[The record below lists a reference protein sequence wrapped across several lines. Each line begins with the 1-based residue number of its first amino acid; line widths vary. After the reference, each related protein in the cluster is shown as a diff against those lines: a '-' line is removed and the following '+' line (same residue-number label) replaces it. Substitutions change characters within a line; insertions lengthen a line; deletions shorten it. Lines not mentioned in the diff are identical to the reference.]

1 MLYLA
6 SQSPRRQSLLKELQV
21 SFDLLLPEAH
31 EDTESLEQVLPG
43 EAALDYVRRVT
54 LLKLEAAVKRIEGK
68 GLKWAPIL
76 CADTTVALRQGSSD
90 LILGK
95 PVDSY
100 DALQMLT
107 LLNHQCHDV
116 HTAIALQI
124 HPHQPPECLVSSS
137 KVFFAD
143 HDAEKLQAYVA
154 TQEPMGKAGAYAIQG
169 LGGALIAKIE
179 GSHSSIMGLPLY
191 ETSVLLEKAGI
202 TYILYP

>member
-21 SFDLLLPEAH
+21 AFDLLLPEAH
-31 EDTESLEQVLPG
+31 EDTESLEEVLPS
-43 EAALDYVRRVT
+43 EAALDYVRRIT
-54 LLKLEAAVKRIEGK
+54 LLKLEAAVKRLERK

-95 PVDSY
+95 PIDSH

-124 HPHQPPECLVSSS
+124 QPDQPPECLVSSS

-143 HDAEKLQAYVA
+143 HGAEKLQAYVA

-191 ETSVLLEKAGI
+191 ETSLLLEKAGI

>member
-21 SFDLLLPEAH
+21 AFDLLLPEAH
-31 EDTESLEQVLPG
+31 EDTESLEEVLPS
-43 EAALDYVRRVT
+43 EAALDYVRRIT
-54 LLKLEAAVKRIEGK
+54 LLKLEAAVKRLERK

-124 HPHQPPECLVSSS
+124 QPDQPPECLVSSS

-143 HDAEKLQAYVA
+143 HGAEKLQAYVA

-191 ETSVLLEKAGI
+191 ETSLLLEKAGI

>member
-21 SFDLLLPEAH
+21 AFDLLLPEAH
-31 EDTESLEQVLPG
+31 EDTESLEEVLPS
-43 EAALDYVRRVT
+43 EAALDYVRRIT
-54 LLKLEAAVKRIEGK
+54 LLKLEAAVKRLERK
-68 GLKWAPIL
+68 GLEWAPIL
-76 CADTTVALRQGSSD
+76 CADTTVAIRQGSSD

-95 PVDSY
+95 PVDSH

-107 LLNHQCHDV
+107 LLNHHCHDV

-143 HDAEKLQAYVA
+143 HGAEKLQAYVA

-191 ETSVLLEKAGI
+191 ETSLLLEKAGI